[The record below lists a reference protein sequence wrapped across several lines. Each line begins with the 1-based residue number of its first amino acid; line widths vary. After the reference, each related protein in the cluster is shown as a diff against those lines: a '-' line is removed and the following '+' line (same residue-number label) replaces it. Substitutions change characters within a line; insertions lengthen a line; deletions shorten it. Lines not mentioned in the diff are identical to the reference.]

1 MFTHPPSFHRSFHST
16 TRLTTTPTFS
26 VSNKEQ
32 KQILADLNAG
42 SQKFGR
48 KLLSRQPSRRDK
60 SNELITPVTVL
71 PEQQQQQPQPQEE
84 RRGRFSTNSNRPK
97 LPKRTSSMR
106 RAYNYFFAG
115 SAPQE
120 PPSPT
125 SPVVTEANVEA
136 VKPSTRDGERDV
148 NVDTPPQT
156 PAQDASVR
164 LVGGNDA
171 EIGMYMST
179 PVPSPLHNP
188 AFLFC
193 QHLCQQFPKSP
204 LRPPAMT
211 RSTPRSTSSARSSK
225 RPRLS

>member
-1 MFTHPPSFHRSFHST
+1 MLSFVYPHPELPPDHSFQST
-16 TRLTTTPTFS
+16 DQPPTCS

-48 KLLSRQPSRRDK
+48 KLLSRQPSHRRDK
-60 SNELITPVTVL
+60 SNDTITPVTVL
-71 PEQQQQQPQPQEE
+71 PEQQQQEE
-84 RRGRFSTNSNRPK
+84 RRGRKSTNSTRPK

-106 RAYNYFFAG
+106 RAYNYFFG
-115 SAPQE
+115 GVTPQE

-136 VKPSTRDGERDV
+136 VKSTKNDDRDV
-148 NVDTPPQT
+148 GVDTPPQT

-171 EIGMYMST
+171 EIGKSMSSLVVSLSGA
-179 PVPSPLHNP
+179 PP
-188 AFLFC
+188 AIFIFRLYSYHC
-193 QHLCQQFPKSP
+193 PQFPASP
-204 LRPPAMT
+204 PRPPPT
-211 RSTPRSTSSARSSK
+211 TRSTSS
-225 RPRLS
+225 